1 MPRNE
6 GLQSVETANRA
17 VRLVRLQMA
26 TSDPML
32 SRDRLLYEVAA
43 DLTSTLNL
51 DEVLRRLMDKV
62 IDLMNAS
69 RGFVVLVEEGI
80 LRVRMARN
88 QTGTHPDQG
97 EFTGSHSFV
106 EQCIASKTPLLTTD
120 ALADERFKGNQS
132 VILRNLRSIIAVP
145 LLVRGE
151 CIGAIYVDNPYK
163 SGIFKDEDK
172 EFLQVIAHQA
182 AIAIDNARLFSS
194 LKESYDHSE
203 KLRKTFERYV
213 NKQVMERVLGD
224 PKGDFLAGER
234 LKVTM
239 LASDIAGF
247 STLSQA
253 MEAEDLVALLNDY
266 FRQMVDIVLAHGGN
280 IDKFQGDGLLVVFG
294 APVPVED
301 SAQRA
306 VRAASDMLR
315 TIRQI
320 NIPRAAVGAPPISVG
335 IGLDS
340 GYVVGGNI
348 GSERRLEYTLI
359 GVPVNNAAYLSKR
372 RPAGAFL
379 SESTF
384 KQVAADVTAT
394 EQEPVVLKG
403 ASLPTPI
410 YLLEID

>member
-1 MPRNE
+1 MASIEPR
-6 GLQSVETANRA
+6 T
-17 VRLVRLQMA
+17 
-26 TSDPML
+26 
-32 SRDRLLYEVAA
+32 SRDRLLHEVAA
-43 DLTSTLNL
+43 DLTSSLNL
-51 DEVLRRLMDKV
+51 DEVLRQAMDKV

-69 RGFVVLVEEGI
+69 RGYIVLVEEGI
-80 LRVRMARN
+80 LRVRISRTE
-88 QTGTHPDQG
+88 TGASPTDK
-97 EFTGSHSFV
+97 EFSGSRTFV
-106 EQCIASKTPLLTTD
+106 ERCIRDKQPLLTTD
-120 ALADERFKGNQS
+120 AVNDERFRGQQS

-145 LLVRGE
+145 LLIRGE
-151 CIGAIYVDNPYK
+151 CIGAVYVDNPFK
-163 SGIFKDEDK
+163 SGIFKEEDS

-194 LKESYDHSE
+194 LKQSYEHSE
-203 KLRKTFERYV
+203 RLRTTFERYV
-213 NKQVMERVLGD
+213 NKQVMERVLND
-224 PKGDFLAGER
+224 PKGDFLHGER

-247 STLSQA
+247 SSLSQE

-266 FRQMVDIVLAHGGN
+266 FRQMVDIVLDHGGN

-306 VRAASDMLR
+306 VRAASAMLKA
-315 TIRQI
+315 ISAM
-320 NIPRAAVGAPPISVG
+320 NVPRKRVGDPPLEVG

-340 GYVVGGNI
+340 GYVVAGNI

-379 SESTF
+379 SQNTYR
-384 KQVAADVTAT
+384 QVVDEVKATA
-394 EQEPVVLKG
+394 QEPMVLKG
-403 ASLPTPI
+403 TTKPMPI
-410 YLLEID
+410 YALDPEEAQAGP